1 MLCKS
6 IYILTFFVAHNC
18 NTLLQSA
25 THTKG
30 IKMNKPHSGYL
41 NIKKIQA
48 LTGLSYLTIYRKFTE
63 GKIQGAFQLG
73 KHWLV
78 SNEDWQSYIER
89 LKNAKN

>member
-1 MLCKS
+1 M
-6 IYILTFFVAHNC
+6 LTFYVADNCYKILQFV
-18 NTLLQSA
+18 

-30 IKMNKPHSGYL
+30 IKMNKPLSGYL

-63 GKIQGAFQLG
+63 GKIQGAFQMG
-73 KHWLV
+73 KQWLV
-78 SNEDWQSYIER
+78 SNEDWQTYIDR

>member
-1 MLCKS
+1 MLCEI
-6 IYILTFFVAHNC
+6 IYMFTFFVAHNC
-18 NTLLQSA
+18 NTLLQSV

-63 GKIQGAFQLG
+63 GQIKGAFQMG

-78 SNEDWQSYIER
+78 SNEDWHKYIER
-89 LKNAKN
+89 LKDAKN